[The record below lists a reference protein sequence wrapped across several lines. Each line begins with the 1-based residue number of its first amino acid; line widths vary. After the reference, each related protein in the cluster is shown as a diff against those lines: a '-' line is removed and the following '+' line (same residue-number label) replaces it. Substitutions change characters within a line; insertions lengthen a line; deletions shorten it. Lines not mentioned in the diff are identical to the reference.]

1 MWKPYGTVHPEV
13 VENTKMGT
21 LRCSNINSAAAA
33 LLYYPCG
40 IRDNY
45 TCSVKCLSERCLWL
59 SFISND
65 CANKVYILFSPFR
78 ILFQQKRKCLV
89 ATTPPYLYND
99 C

>member
-33 LLYYPCG
+33 AAAALLYYPCG
-40 IRDNY
+40 GISDNY

-59 SFISND
+59 PFISNN
-65 CANKVYILFSPFR
+65 CANKV
-78 ILFQQKRKCLV
+78 
-89 ATTPPYLYND
+89 
-99 C
+99 